1 MNTDTEI
8 KERILGQI
16 ELVFNEILVNYTKMA
31 DLYEVKKHA
40 LIKMD
45 TDVLK
50 ESDDKILEQNAI
62 LTDLNNERIRIVKQ
76 LGREEMNVSEVIK
89 MAEEIGSP
97 LTDSFKEFKVKI
109 NEVSKKIMLL
119 EHTNVELIQQ
129 GLTMSNKVLDIILQA
144 CTPQSGSYDC
154 HGKNSQGE
162 GPSISSICE
171 DA

>member
-1 MNTDTEI
+1 MDIEI
-8 KERILGQI
+8 NEKILGQI
-16 ELVFNEILVNYTKMA
+16 DVVFSEILNAYTKMA

-45 TDVLK
+45 SEILK
-50 ESDDKILEQNAI
+50 ESDEKILEQNSI

-76 LGREEMNVSEVIK
+76 LGKDEMNVSDIIK
-89 MAEEIGSP
+89 MSEEIGSP

-119 EHTNVELIQQ
+119 ERTNVELIQQ

-154 HGKNSQGE
+154 HGKNSQSE
-162 GPSISSICE
+162 GPGISSICE